1 VFAGAAREAV
11 FSNPEVIKRI
21 TAEFFPVALKAA
33 LVNAPPDDEEG
44 RLCAEIGRSKPA
56 PQGICVANSAGKA
69 LDWALMFDDDKAVA
83 RFLDHEI
90 QRFRQFPDGSK
101 TVSTGRYMKFP
112 SQRLPDEPDSG
123 WIAPVNMGHG
133 PGSFCRAKPP
143 AESGT
148 ALVRVYGRA
157 LGADGVPM
165 ADTVRQEHYVE
176 DRFEV
181 PPEFQQFLANVC
193 KSAGKSQFAIP
204 EPIARFLVR
213 HAYLGQLDLDPFGSP
228 AGDRPSTERLEL
240 TAERVD
246 GPSGIVR
253 LRIAG
258 KSNVTGGME
267 GFDPRQGGDGRRWSH
282 AVSLKWAG
290 FIDLKDDR
298 IVGLTLLAEGS
309 EKLKWGNV
317 GLQMATGG
325 GGDVSRLPA
334 GHYIDLSCGVRYG
347 MIGEPVGPNV
357 R

>member
-1 VFAGAAREAV
+1 MFAGAAREAV
-11 FSNPEVIKRI
+11 FSNPEVVRRVN
-21 TAEFFPVALKAA
+21 AEFIPVALKAA
-33 LVNAPPDDEEG
+33 LVNNPPGDEEG
-44 RLCAEIGRSKPA
+44 RLYSEIGRSKPA

-69 LDWALMFDDDKAVA
+69 LDWALMFDDDKAVV

-101 TVSTGRYMKFP
+101 TVATGRYMQFP

-123 WIAPVNMGHG
+123 WIGPATKGHEA
-133 PGSFCRAKPP
+133 GSFCRAKPP
-143 AESGT
+143 VESGT
-148 ALVRVYGRA
+148 AVVRVFGRA
-157 LGADGVPM
+157 LGADGKPM
-165 ADTVRQEHYVE
+165 ADSVRQEHYVE

-181 PPEFQQFLANVC
+181 PSEFQQILANVG
-193 KSAGKSQFAIP
+193 KSAVKGQISIP

-228 AGDRPSTERLEL
+228 AGDRPSTERLDL

-246 GPSGIVR
+246 GPPGIVR

-258 KSNVTGGME
+258 SSSVSGGME

-282 AVSLKWAG
+282 TVSLKWAG
-290 FIDLKDDR
+290 FIDLKDNR
-298 IVGLTLLAEGS
+298 IASLTLLAEGA

-317 GLQMATGG
+317 GLQMAAGSG
-325 GGDVSRLPA
+325 SDVSRLPA

-347 MIGEPVGPNV
+347 LIGEPV